1 MTVPFIFIVNP
12 LTEGG
17 RGATVNF
24 VRVKVIFTKLL
35 GLLEPKR
42 LVPIPIK
49 IEGRAV
55 RGRDQRKRP
64 RR

>member
-12 LTEGG
+12 LTGG
-17 RGATVNF
+17 RSGATVGF

-42 LVPIPIK
+42 LVPVPIK
-49 IEGRAV
+49 IR
-55 RGRDQRKRP
+55 RD